1 MDFGCGKEG
10 MAGGKWTLVVGRWGW
25 QEGKCTFGVGKGEEM
40 LFGDSKDEKELRKCT
55 LVSRRLGCGKGVMG

>member
-1 MDFGCGKEG
+1 MH
-10 MAGGKWTLVVGRWGW
+10 
-25 QEGKCTFGVGKGEEM
+25 FGVGKGRKM